1 MKLALITDTHMGA
14 RNNCENFNNYFFE
27 FFLNQFFPYLE
38 NNDIKTIL
46 HLGDL
51 GEHKKHCSNYIL
63 DLWNKNIFS
72 KLKEYSCYFLSGN
85 HDIYFKHNNS
95 ITLQSSLELDKRFG
109 INLITSSPKTYQF
122 DSILIDFIPWISSS
136 NRNEIIEFID
146 HSNSDILVGHLETKG
161 ARISPTELCTESHLN
176 MDSIKKY
183 KWVLSGHF
191 HIPSQVSNIKYIG
204 NPYQIIW
211 SDYNSPRGFSVLD
224 TETLDIEF
232 IPNKKTIF
240 EKLILKEHMKFNSID
255 FSIYENKHVLI
266 IIPENISKN
275 LLTKILNQFD
285 RIQTLSLTTKES
297 HYDVSLDSNETTLKS
312 FQNKDTLNYINE
324 YTTELFQK
332 TSINLNMN
340 RVLQTISSIY
350 NDAIRLK
357 S

>member
-1 MKLALITDTHMGA
+1 MKSALITDTHMGA
-14 RNNCENFNNYFFE
+14 RNNCENFNNYFFD

-38 NNDIKTIL
+38 ENNITTIL

-72 KLKEYSCYFLSGN
+72 RLKEYHCYFLSGN

-122 DSILIDFIPWISSS
+122 DNISIDFIPWISSS
-136 NRNEIIEFID
+136 NRNEISEFIE
-146 HSNSDILVGHLETKG
+146 HSNSNILVGHLETKG
-161 ARISPTELCTESHLN
+161 ARMSPTELCTESHLN
-176 MDSIKKY
+176 TDSIKKY

-191 HIPSQVSNIKYIG
+191 HIPSQVGNIKYIG

-255 FSIYENKHVLI
+255 FSIYENKHVLV
-266 IIPENISKN
+266 IIPENISKS
-275 LLTKILNQFD
+275 LLTKVLNKFEN
-285 RIQTLSLTTKES
+285 IQTLSLTTKES

-324 YTTELFQK
+324 YTNEIFNKSQ
-332 TSINLNMN
+332 INLNMN
-340 RVLQTISSIY
+340 RVLQTLSSIY
-350 NDAIRLK
+350 NDALRIK